1 MSNVNPADP
10 FGLAAKTRAAIA
22 AADASG
28 APAAD
33 NGTQE
38 AAPAAEAK
46 PKRTYVK
53 RGTVVADDADA
64 ELVLGY
70 FSTGGLSI
78 QKGKQSMVLTPSE
91 RAQLYAFMEK
101 VE

>member
-1 MSNVNPADP
+1 MSTPSPNDP
-10 FGLAAKTRAAIA
+10 FGLAGKNRGT
-22 AADASG
+22 
-28 APAAD
+28 APS
-33 NGTQE
+33 
-38 AAPAAEAK
+38 AESAVHCPPEK
-46 PKRTYVK
+46 DPTEPVKLKRTYVK
-53 RGTVVADDADA
+53 RGATVSDDTDA

-78 QKGKQSMVLTPSE
+78 QKGKQAMVLTPSE